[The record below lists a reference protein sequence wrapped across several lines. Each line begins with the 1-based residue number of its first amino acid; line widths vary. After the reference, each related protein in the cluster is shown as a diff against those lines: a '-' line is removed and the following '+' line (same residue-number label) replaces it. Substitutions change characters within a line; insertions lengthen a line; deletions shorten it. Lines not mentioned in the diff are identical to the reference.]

1 MLSQRYDNFYFLAKK
16 YGFRSRAAF
25 KLIEINKKYKILEN
39 CTGIIDLCA
48 APGSWTQVAKKIAP
62 NGSLIL
68 GIDAQSIRPIKNCYF
83 LRGDITS
90 PGIIKAITKIKK
102 IDNRKIN
109 IILHDGSPKI
119 GGSWLK
125 DALNQNEMV
134 LFALKIGVH
143 CLEKG
148 GCLVSK
154 VFRSEFLHGIL
165 YISRCFFEKVR
176 LYKPLASRL
185 SSTEIFLICKD
196 FKAPEI
202 IDPFFFS
209 SNYIFGFAQNI
220 FGEKINLLKKKNQNI
235 LYSVID
241 FLDVSKTPMKKCS
254 DIYDSYNLDDEL
266 GSIFGLNFFSKIFS
280 EKFFQLNFK
289 KEKLFWNQL
298 FRKWC
303 SLFLENIIFKH
314 I

>member
-1 MLSQRYDNFYFLAKK
+1 MLSQKYDNFYFLAKK

-25 KLIEINKKYKILEN
+25 KLIEINKKYKFLEN
-39 CTGIIDLCA
+39 STGIIDLCA
-48 APGSWTQVAKKIAP
+48 APGSWSQVAKKIAP

-90 PGIIKAITKIKK
+90 PGIIKAISKIKK

-109 IILHDGSPKI
+109 IILHDGAPKI

-134 LFALKIGVH
+134 LSALKIGVH

-148 GCLVSK
+148 GCLISK

-176 LYKPLASRL
+176 LFKPLSSRL
-185 SSTEIFLICKD
+185 SSTEIFLICKN
-196 FKAPEI
+196 FKAPKI
-202 IDPFFFS
+202 VDSFFFS
-209 SNYIFGFAQNI
+209 SNYIFGFAQKI
-220 FGEKINLLKKKNQNI
+220 LEEKINSSQKKNQNTLSSEI
-235 LYSVID
+235 N
-241 FLDVSKTPMKKCS
+241 FLEPNKNPIKKYTGV
-254 DIYDSYNLDDEL
+254 YDSYRIDEEFE
-266 GSIFGLNFFSKIFS
+266 SIFGITFFSKIFS
-280 EKFFQLNFK
+280 EKFIQFNFK
-289 KEKLFWNQL
+289 KEKFFWEQL

-303 SLFLENIIFKH
+303 CLFLENIIFKH